1 MTTAM
6 SLGLLFIAKM
16 ADNALSTVKT
26 IMIQRNRSL
35 LAGVA
40 IALSSFLYFWITRS
54 VVLAD
59 SMLTTLTVAVASG
72 VGCFLVSGINN
83 KLSKDR
89 IYINVVMS
97 DDMAAMQDFRDYLA
111 KHHITNVA
119 SDSYTLDWNRKTLTV
134 TAYAETKEQSRIINS
149 YMENSDTKYK
159 RVIHKAGMNLRRG
172 ISSPT
177 LHSCFRVSCELKLR
191 R

>member
-1 MTTAM
+1 M
-6 SLGLLFIAKM
+6 
-16 ADNALSTVKT
+16 
-26 IMIQRNRSL
+26 
-35 LAGVA
+35 
-40 IALSSFLYFWITRS
+40 
-54 VVLAD
+54 VLAD

-89 IYINVVMS
+89 TYVNVV
-97 DDMAAMQDFRDYLA
+97 MQDFRDYLA

-159 RVIHKAGMNLRRG
+159 RVIHKA
-172 ISSPT
+172 
-177 LHSCFRVSCELKLR
+177 
-191 R
+191 

>member
-72 VGCFLVSGINN
+72 VGCFLVSRINN

-89 IYINVVMS
+89 TYVNVVMS
-97 DDMAAMQDFRDYLA
+97 DDMAAMQDYLA

-159 RVIHKAGMNLRRG
+159 RVIHKA
-172 ISSPT
+172 
-177 LHSCFRVSCELKLR
+177 
-191 R
+191 

>member
-89 IYINVVMS
+89 TYVNVVMS
-97 DDMAAMQDFRDYLA
+97 DDMAAMQDYLA

-159 RVIHKAGMNLRRG
+159 RVIHKA
-172 ISSPT
+172 
-177 LHSCFRVSCELKLR
+177 
-191 R
+191 

>member
-6 SLGLLFIAKM
+6 SLCLLFLAKM

-59 SMLTTLTVAVASG
+59 SLLTTLTVAVASG

-89 IYINVVMS
+89 TYVNVVMS
-97 DDMAAMQDFRDYLA
+97 DDMAAIMNISTRRLLTS
-111 KHHITNVA
+111 ITREIGGFFV
-119 SDSYTLDWNRKTLTV
+119 SK
-134 TAYAETKEQSRIINS
+134 KIFSRI
-149 YMENSDTKYK
+149 
-159 RVIHKAGMNLRRG
+159 
-172 ISSPT
+172 
-177 LHSCFRVSCELKLR
+177 F
-191 R
+191 

>member
-35 LAGVA
+35 L
-40 IALSSFLYFWITRS
+40 
-54 VVLAD
+54 
-59 SMLTTLTVAVASG
+59 TTLTVAVASG

-89 IYINVVMS
+89 TYVNVVMS

-159 RVIHKAGMNLRRG
+159 RVIHKA
-172 ISSPT
+172 
-177 LHSCFRVSCELKLR
+177 
-191 R
+191 

>member
-1 MTTAM
+1 MW
-6 SLGLLFIAKM
+6 FW
-16 ADNALSTVKT
+16 
-26 IMIQRNRSL
+26 Q
-35 LAGVA
+35 
-40 IALSSFLYFWITRS
+40 IAL
-54 VVLAD
+54 
-59 SMLTTLTVAVASG
+59 ASG

-159 RVIHKAGMNLRRG
+159 RVIHKA
-172 ISSPT
+172 
-177 LHSCFRVSCELKLR
+177 
-191 R
+191 

>member
-6 SLGLLFIAKM
+6 SLCLLFLAKM

-26 IMIQRNRSL
+26 IMIQEKPESAGGRSNC
-35 LAGVA
+35 AFQF
-40 IALSSFLYFWITRS
+40 SFYFWITRS

-59 SMLTTLTVAVASG
+59 SLLTTLTVAVASG

-89 IYINVVMS
+89 TYVNVVMS

-159 RVIHKAGMNLRRG
+159 RVIHKA
-172 ISSPT
+172 
-177 LHSCFRVSCELKLR
+177 
-191 R
+191 

>member
-6 SLGLLFIAKM
+6 SLCLLFLAKM

-40 IALSSFLYFWITRS
+40 IALSSLLYFWITRS

-59 SMLTTLTVAVASG
+59 SLLTTMTVAVASG
-72 VGCFLVSGINN
+72 VGCFLVSRINN

-89 IYINVVMS
+89 TYVNVVMS
-97 DDMAAMQDFRDYLA
+97 DDMAAMQDFRY
-111 KHHITNVA
+111 
-119 SDSYTLDWNRKTLTV
+119 
-134 TAYAETKEQSRIINS
+134 
-149 YMENSDTKYK
+149 YK
-159 RVIHKAGMNLRRG
+159 RCFGQLYAGLESQDADRNSIRRNQG
-172 ISSPT
+172 AEPNHQFIYG
-177 LHSCFRVSCELKLR
+177 ELGYQI
-191 R
+191 

>member
-72 VGCFLVSGINN
+72 LVSGINN

-89 IYINVVMS
+89 TYVNVVMS

-159 RVIHKAGMNLRRG
+159 RVIHKA
-172 ISSPT
+172 
-177 LHSCFRVSCELKLR
+177 
-191 R
+191 

>member
-6 SLGLLFIAKM
+6 SLCLLFLAKM

-59 SMLTTLTVAVASG
+59 STLTVAVASG

-89 IYINVVMS
+89 TYVNVVMS

-134 TAYAETKEQSRIINS
+134 TAYAETKKQSRIINS

-159 RVIHKAGMNLRRG
+159 RVIHKA
-172 ISSPT
+172 
-177 LHSCFRVSCELKLR
+177 
-191 R
+191 

>member
-59 SMLTTLTVAVASG
+59 SLLTTMTVAVASG
-72 VGCFLVSGINN
+72 FGCFLVSRINN

-89 IYINVVMS
+89 TYVNVVMS

-159 RVIHKAGMNLRRG
+159 RVIHK
-172 ISSPT
+172 
-177 LHSCFRVSCELKLR
+177 V
-191 R
+191 

>member
-1 MTTAM
+1 M
-6 SLGLLFIAKM
+6 SLCLLFLAKM

-59 SMLTTLTVAVASG
+59 SLLTTLTVAVASG

-89 IYINVVMS
+89 TYVNVVMS
-97 DDMAAMQDFRDYLA
+97 DDMLNISNEQMSY
-111 KHHITNVA
+111 ITNADAGCGLIKYGSALVPFI
-119 SDSYTLDWNRKTLTV
+119 NRFPQN
-134 TAYAETKEQSRIINS
+134 TKL
-149 YMENSDTKYK
+149 Y
-159 RVIHKAGMNLRRG
+159 
-172 ISSPT
+172 
-177 LHSCFRVSCELKLR
+177 ELMTTR
-191 R
+191 PGEGQFAHGQE

>member
-1 MTTAM
+1 M
-6 SLGLLFIAKM
+6 
-16 ADNALSTVKT
+16 
-26 IMIQRNRSL
+26 
-35 LAGVA
+35 
-40 IALSSFLYFWITRS
+40 
-54 VVLAD
+54 VLAD

-89 IYINVVMS
+89 TYVNVVMS

-134 TAYAETKEQSRIINS
+134 TAYAETKKQSRIINS

-159 RVIHKAGMNLRRG
+159 RVIHKA
-172 ISSPT
+172 
-177 LHSCFRVSCELKLR
+177 
-191 R
+191 

>member
-40 IALSSFLYFWITRS
+40 IALSSFLY
-54 VVLAD
+54 
-59 SMLTTLTVAVASG
+59 LTTLTVAVASG

-159 RVIHKAGMNLRRG
+159 RVIHKA
-172 ISSPT
+172 
-177 LHSCFRVSCELKLR
+177 
-191 R
+191 

>member
-89 IYINVVMS
+89 TYVNVVMS
-97 DDMAAMQDFRDYLA
+97 HGFRDYLA

-159 RVIHKAGMNLRRG
+159 RVIHKA
-172 ISSPT
+172 
-177 LHSCFRVSCELKLR
+177 
-191 R
+191 

>member
-59 SMLTTLTVAVASG
+59 SLLTTLTVAEPVVLAAFWSAASTT
-72 VGCFLVSGINN
+72 SYP
-83 KLSKDR
+83 R
-89 IYINVVMS
+89 IAPMS
-97 DDMAAMQDFRDYLA
+97 M
-111 KHHITNVA
+111 
-119 SDSYTLDWNRKTLTV
+119 W
-134 TAYAETKEQSRIINS
+134 
-149 YMENSDTKYK
+149 
-159 RVIHKAGMNLRRG
+159 
-172 ISSPT
+172 
-177 LHSCFRVSCELKLR
+177 
-191 R
+191 

>member
-72 VGCFLVSGINN
+72 VGCFNN

-89 IYINVVMS
+89 TYVNVVMS

-159 RVIHKAGMNLRRG
+159 RVIHKA
-172 ISSPT
+172 
-177 LHSCFRVSCELKLR
+177 
-191 R
+191 

>member
-26 IMIQRNRSL
+26 IMILRNRSL
-35 LAGVA
+35 
-40 IALSSFLYFWITRS
+40 
-54 VVLAD
+54 
-59 SMLTTLTVAVASG
+59 LTTLTVAVASG

-89 IYINVVMS
+89 TYVNVVMS

-159 RVIHKAGMNLRRG
+159 RVIHKA
-172 ISSPT
+172 
-177 LHSCFRVSCELKLR
+177 
-191 R
+191 

>member
-1 MTTAM
+1 LTTAM

-59 SMLTTLTVAVASG
+59 SMLTTLTVAVA
-72 VGCFLVSGINN
+72 
-83 KLSKDR
+83 
-89 IYINVVMS
+89 NVVMS

-159 RVIHKAGMNLRRG
+159 RVIHKA
-172 ISSPT
+172 
-177 LHSCFRVSCELKLR
+177 
-191 R
+191 

>member
-6 SLGLLFIAKM
+6 SLCLLFLAKM

-59 SMLTTLTVAVASG
+59 SLLTTLTVAVASG

-89 IYINVVMS
+89 TYVNVVMS
-97 DDMAAMQDFRDYLA
+97 DDMLNISNEQMSY
-111 KHHITNVA
+111 ITNADAGCGLIKYGSALVPFI
-119 SDSYTLDWNRKTLTV
+119 NRFPQN
-134 TAYAETKEQSRIINS
+134 TKL
-149 YMENSDTKYK
+149 Y
-159 RVIHKAGMNLRRG
+159 
-172 ISSPT
+172 
-177 LHSCFRVSCELKLR
+177 ELMTTR
-191 R
+191 PGEGQCAHGQE

>member
-6 SLGLLFIAKM
+6 SLCLLFLAKM

-59 SMLTTLTVAVASG
+59 SLLTTLTVAVASG

-89 IYINVVMS
+89 TYVNVVMS
-97 DDMAAMQDFRDYLA
+97 DDMLNISNEQMSY
-111 KHHITNVA
+111 ITNADAGCGLIKYGSALVPFI
-119 SDSYTLDWNRKTLTV
+119 NRFPQN
-134 TAYAETKEQSRIINS
+134 TKL
-149 YMENSDTKYK
+149 Y
-159 RVIHKAGMNLRRG
+159 
-172 ISSPT
+172 
-177 LHSCFRVSCELKLR
+177 ELMTTR
-191 R
+191 PGEGQFAHGQE

>member
-59 SMLTTLTVAVASG
+59 SLLTTMTVAVASG
-72 VGCFLVSGINN
+72 FGCFLVSRINN

-89 IYINVVMS
+89 TYVNVVMS
-97 DDMAAMQDFRDYLA
+97 DDMAAMQDFRDYQA
-111 KHHITNVA
+111 P
-119 SDSYTLDWNRKTLTV
+119 Y
-134 TAYAETKEQSRIINS
+134 
-149 YMENSDTKYK
+149 YK
-159 RVIHKAGMNLRRG
+159 RCFGQLYAGLESQDADRNSICRNQG
-172 ISSPT
+172 AEPNHQFIYG
-177 LHSCFRVSCELKLR
+177 ELGYQI
-191 R
+191 

>member
-97 DDMAAMQDFRDYLA
+97 DDMAAMQDFRDYLGQ
-111 KHHITNVA
+111 
-119 SDSYTLDWNRKTLTV
+119 L
-134 TAYAETKEQSRIINS
+134 YAGLESQDADRNS
-149 YMENSDTKYK
+149 
-159 RVIHKAGMNLRRG
+159 IRRNQG
-172 ISSPT
+172 AEPNHQFIYG
-177 LHSCFRVSCELKLR
+177 ELGYQI
-191 R
+191 

>member
-149 YMENSDTKYK
+149 YMENSDTNYK
-159 RVIHKAGMNLRRG
+159 RVIHKACMNLRRG

>member
-1 MTTAM
+1 M
-6 SLGLLFIAKM
+6 
-16 ADNALSTVKT
+16 
-26 IMIQRNRSL
+26 
-35 LAGVA
+35 
-40 IALSSFLYFWITRS
+40 
-54 VVLAD
+54 VLAD

-111 KHHITNVA
+111 KYHITNVA

-159 RVIHKAGMNLRRG
+159 RVIHKA
-172 ISSPT
+172 
-177 LHSCFRVSCELKLR
+177 
-191 R
+191 

>member
-89 IYINVVMS
+89 TYVNVVMS

-119 SDSYTLDWNRKTLTV
+119 SDSYTLAV

-159 RVIHKAGMNLRRG
+159 RVIHKA
-172 ISSPT
+172 
-177 LHSCFRVSCELKLR
+177 
-191 R
+191 

>member
-59 SMLTTLTVAVASG
+59 SMLTTLAFDQNETSRRTA
-72 VGCFLVSGINN
+72 
-83 KLSKDR
+83 
-89 IYINVVMS
+89 
-97 DDMAAMQDFRDYLA
+97 DF
-111 KHHITNVA
+111 
-119 SDSYTLDWNRKTLTV
+119 
-134 TAYAETKEQSRIINS
+134 
-149 YMENSDTKYK
+149 SDTA
-159 RVIHKAGMNLRRG
+159 HMQPNM
-172 ISSPT
+172 P
-177 LHSCFRVSCELKLR
+177 
-191 R
+191 

>member
-89 IYINVVMS
+89 TYVNVVMS

-119 SDSYTLDWNRKTLTV
+119 SDRNRKTLTV

-159 RVIHKAGMNLRRG
+159 RVIHKA
-172 ISSPT
+172 
-177 LHSCFRVSCELKLR
+177 
-191 R
+191 

>member
-59 SMLTTLTVAVASG
+59 SMLTTVLAAFWSAASITS
-72 VGCFLVSGINN
+72 CP
-83 KLSKDR
+83 R
-89 IYINVVMS
+89 IAPMS
-97 DDMAAMQDFRDYLA
+97 M
-111 KHHITNVA
+111 
-119 SDSYTLDWNRKTLTV
+119 W
-134 TAYAETKEQSRIINS
+134 
-149 YMENSDTKYK
+149 
-159 RVIHKAGMNLRRG
+159 
-172 ISSPT
+172 
-177 LHSCFRVSCELKLR
+177 
-191 R
+191 

>member
-16 ADNALSTVKT
+16 ADNALSTVNT

-59 SMLTTLTVAVASG
+59 SLLTTLTVAVASG

-89 IYINVVMS
+89 TYVNVVMS

-159 RVIHKAGMNLRRG
+159 RVIHKA
-172 ISSPT
+172 
-177 LHSCFRVSCELKLR
+177 
-191 R
+191 

>member
-40 IALSSFLYFWITRS
+40 ITLSSFLYFWITRS

-59 SMLTTLTVAVASG
+59 SLLTTLTVAVASG
-72 VGCFLVSGINN
+72 AGCRTFGI
-83 KLSKDR
+83 
-89 IYINVVMS
+89 
-97 DDMAAMQDFRDYLA
+97 
-111 KHHITNVA
+111 
-119 SDSYTLDWNRKTLTV
+119 TLPNTILP
-134 TAYAETKEQSRIINS
+134 
-149 YMENSDTKYK
+149 M
-159 RVIHKAGMNLRRG
+159 LRQIAIRWTG
-172 ISSPT
+172 IAR
-177 LHSCFRVSCELKLR
+177 H
-191 R
+191 